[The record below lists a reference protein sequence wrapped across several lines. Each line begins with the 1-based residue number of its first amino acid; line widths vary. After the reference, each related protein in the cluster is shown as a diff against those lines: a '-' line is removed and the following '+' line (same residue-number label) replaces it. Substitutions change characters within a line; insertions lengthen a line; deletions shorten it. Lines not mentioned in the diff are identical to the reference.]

1 MILRKTV
8 GRQAPQGVNRSSRR
22 TSLRWQLSV
31 VTASMVALAVL
42 VMSIVAYWTVS
53 ASLSHQVDEDLD
65 AKANSLLSKSFDPNF
80 LINPGAEVAMFKVYN
95 PDIRIAY
102 FGAGSM
108 AGVGDPIDFQDEA
121 AVLQN
126 EKDRTVRTAGNERIL
141 AKRNAAGARVIL
153 AQDMGPTHQ
162 MISSLG
168 IVLLLIGG
176 LGVLVAIAAG
186 AVAATAGLRP
196 VKRLQNAVDYVART
210 DDLRPIAV
218 EGTDEVA
225 QLTNSFNG
233 MLSALQA
240 SRNRQTELVA
250 DAGHELKTPLTSLR
264 TNIELLMMVSQ
275 AGGAQI
281 AEQDRRDLE
290 RDVIAQL
297 DELSTLVGDLVDLA
311 REDGPEKDFEC
322 VDLVETV
329 ETSLERVQR
338 RRSDVTFDVRTTP
351 WFIEGDSFAL
361 SRAVL
366 NLLDNAAKWS
376 PEDGVVRVVMQ
387 ERGGQLALTISD
399 SGPGIPVNEREKVFE
414 RFYRSIQSRSMP
426 GSGLGLAIVKQVI
439 NRHNGTIVAS
449 ESDDG
454 GTMMTVTLPGGPD
467 VESHRTK
474 NEASRA
480 KRSNGWGF
488 HI

>member
-1 MILRKTV
+1 M
-8 GRQAPQGVNRSSRR
+8 
-22 TSLRWQLSV
+22 
-31 VTASMVALAVL
+31 TASMVALAVV
-42 VMSIVAYWTVS
+42 VMSVVAYWTVS
-53 ASLSHQVDEDLD
+53 ASLSNQVDSELD
-65 AKANSLLSKSFDPNF
+65 EKANSLLSKSFDPNF
-80 LINPGAEVAMFKVYN
+80 LVNPGAEIAMFKVYN

-102 FGAGSM
+102 FGAGAV

-153 AQDMGPTHQ
+153 AQDMGSTHQ

-186 AVAATAGLRP
+186 AVAASAGLRP

-210 DDLRPIAV
+210 DDLRPISV
-218 EGTDEVA
+218 EGTDEIA

-240 SRNRQTELVA
+240 SRHRQTELVA

-275 AGGAQI
+275 AGSAQI

-311 REDGPEKDFEC
+311 REDGPEKDFEV
-322 VDLVETV
+322 VDLMETV

-338 RRSDVTFDVRTTP
+338 RRSDVTFDVAYQP
-351 WFIEGDSFAL
+351 WFVEGDPFAL
-361 SRAVL
+361 GRAVL

-376 PEDGVVRVVMQ
+376 PGDGVVRVVMK
-387 ERGGQLALTISD
+387 EVGDQLVLTISD
-399 SGPGIPVNEREKVFE
+399 SGPGIPVGEREKVFE

-426 GSGLGLAIVKQVI
+426 GSGLGLAIVKQVV
-439 NRHNGTIVAS
+439 NRHNGTVVAG
-449 ESDDG
+449 ESSDG
-454 GTMMTVTLPGGPD
+454 GTMMTVTLPGAPSAEDLTKAPQGPKGG
-467 VESHRTK
+467 S
-474 NEASRA
+474 
-480 KRSNGWGF
+480 GWGF
-488 HI
+488 AFGTREAGAAAREPKN